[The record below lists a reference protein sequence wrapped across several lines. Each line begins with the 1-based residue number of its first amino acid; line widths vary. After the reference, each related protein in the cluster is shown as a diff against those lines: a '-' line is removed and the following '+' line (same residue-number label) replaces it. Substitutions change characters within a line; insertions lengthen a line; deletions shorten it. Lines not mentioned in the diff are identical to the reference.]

1 MTIKLGVPSKGR
13 LMEKTFEWFASRGV
27 TLSRSA
33 SEREYAGAVEGIANV
48 ELVLLSAGEIPRE
61 LAAGRIHLGVTGTD
75 LVREKLGQWDQQV
88 QELAELGFGH
98 ADLII
103 AVPAAWVDVDT
114 LDDLDAAAAAF
125 RKRRGFR
132 MRIATKYHRLVRDFL
147 RNAGVADYALVDSQG
162 ATEGTVKF
170 ETAEAVADITST
182 GETLR
187 ANHLKMLRDGLILR
201 SQATLYRSRAA
212 EMDEADRET
221 LKQLC
226 RMIEVD

>member
-13 LMEKTFEWFASRGV
+13 LMEKTFEWFAARGI

-212 EMDEADRET
+212 EMDDADRDT
-221 LKQLC
+221 LKHLC